1 MNKVNSLVA
10 ALIAASP
17 LAWAQAPVT
26 VSAGSAQQPPA
37 PAARG
42 PSLQLSLEAAQGAI
56 ATCAARDGQKIG
68 VTVVDSAGV
77 LKVVLASDGTSARG
91 VLSSTNKALTA
102 LAFAGATSELGE
114 KAKADA
120 DFAAKVAA
128 NPSYNVRPGGLL
140 IKVGND
146 VIGAIGVGGGKTDE
160 ACAFAG
166 LAKVQNRLQ

>member
-1 MNKVNSLVA
+1 MTISQML
-10 ALIAASP
+10 LR
-17 LAWAQAPVT
+17 L
-26 VSAGSAQQPPA
+26 
-37 PAARG
+37 
-42 PSLQLSLEAAQGAI
+42 
-56 ATCAARDGQKIG
+56 
-68 VTVVDSAGV
+68 
-77 LKVVLASDGTSARG
+77 VLA
-91 VLSSTNKALTA
+91 LSSFAPA